1 MNLEGKLLGNRYEII
16 EKIGNGGM
24 ATVYKATDKVLKR
37 NVAVKILR
45 DEFTT
50 DDEFIKRFEVEA
62 QSAARLTHPN
72 IVSIYD
78 VGVDGNLYYIVM
90 ELIQGKTL
98 KEIIVKEKG
107 PLPWK
112 WSINVSIQI
121 ASALEMAHRNNIIHR
136 DIKPHNII
144 ITEDGVAK
152 VTDFGIAK
160 AVSNS
165 TITAFGTTIGS
176 VHYFSPEH
184 ARGGFTDAK
193 SDLYSLGVVMYEM
206 VTGRVPFDADT
217 PVSVALKHMQEEP
230 VEPIEL
236 NPNLPIA
243 VNKII
248 MRALQ
253 KDTTLRYQTASEM
266 LVDLYKN
273 RNKSLKDP
281 EGDFVEELEYDPT
294 AKTQVID
301 TNAYRDNKQTKNSS
315 GKKDGKFKTFVKTH
329 KGLSIFIG
337 LLLLFVLSLGG
348 TMLVLN
354 LTNPPEVAMPNVVG
368 LSKEEAQ
375 KEIENVKLKF
385 EIEKEEYNKDVPEGF
400 IISQDPTYMEKFNK
414 VKQGSTVKVVV
425 SKGEEKTTVPK
436 VVGMEKDKAVK
447 ALEDAKLK
455 VEIVE
460 ESSKKVQ
467 EGYVISQET
476 SPDTEAFAGD
486 TIKIHVSTGVEKATV
501 PDVIGKSQADA
512 KKTLEAQG
520 FVVAVTTSED
530 SSKENGI
537 VLKQSLDSGKT
548 VEKGSTVT
556 ITVNSYEAS
565 KTMSVNINVKAITG
579 GYSEETSNSNTTE
592 NKTVKTVS
600 ITLKSG
606 NNTLYSDSGVDKNT
620 TSKSTTISGKGSMDL
635 TLTITDSNGGSW
647 TRTKSVNFSTD
658 SSVNFN

>member
-78 VGVDGNLYYIVM
+78 VGVDVNLYYIVM

-266 LVDLYKN
+266 LVDLK
-273 RNKSLKDP
+273 KSLKDP

-294 AKTQVID
+294 ARTQVID

>member
-266 LVDLYKN
+266 LVDLK
-273 RNKSLKDP
+273 KSLKDP

-368 LSKEEAQ
+368 LSK
-375 KEIENVKLKF
+375 ENVKLKF

>member
-230 VEPIEL
+230 IEPIEL

-266 LVDLYKN
+266 LVDLK
-273 RNKSLKDP
+273 KSLKDP

-548 VEKGSTVT
+548 IEKGSTVT